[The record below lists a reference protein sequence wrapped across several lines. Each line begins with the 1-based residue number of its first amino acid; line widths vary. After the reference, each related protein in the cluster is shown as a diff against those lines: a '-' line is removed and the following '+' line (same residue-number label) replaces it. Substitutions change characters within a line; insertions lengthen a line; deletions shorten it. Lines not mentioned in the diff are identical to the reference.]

1 MECKNISWTNLN
13 LSWMKV
19 ESGFQNLEDT
29 VKEGLEVIYMLLE
42 SMNKI
47 SIWQYQNLQ
56 DKM

>member
-1 MECKNISWTNLN
+1 
-13 LSWMKV
+13 MKV